1 MEFGDDGPG
10 KPVRFWSRV
19 GRRPILT
26 VGNSN
31 GDIPLLRF
39 TGGDGLPALRLLVD
53 HDDVTREFSYTVGAE
68 LALSHAGAEGWTLIS
83 MRDDWDTV
91 F

>member
-1 MEFGDDGPG
+1 MEFFDDAAA

-53 HDDVTREFSYTVGAE
+53 HDDATREFAYTVGAE
-68 LALSHAGAEGWTLIS
+68 NALANAGTEGWTLIS
-83 MRDDWDTV
+83 VRDDWDTV